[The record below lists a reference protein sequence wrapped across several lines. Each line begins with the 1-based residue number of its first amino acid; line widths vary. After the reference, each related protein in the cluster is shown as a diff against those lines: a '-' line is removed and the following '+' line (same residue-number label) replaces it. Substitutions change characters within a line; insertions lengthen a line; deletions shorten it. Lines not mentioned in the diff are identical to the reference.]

1 MKRVLFLLMIFSPFW
16 VNGQGFIKYFPQW
29 YRAVN
34 IDKNGNFILA
44 GPIYSPPNILAITPQ
59 GNVLTSI
66 NFPYSIGDIISI
78 SDSGYLLSCWDSYGL
93 NYLAKTDFEG
103 NIIWKKELTSFGDF
117 IEDQDK
123 NLIHI
128 SYLNNITT
136 KFDHNGNVIWAK
148 SYSFKIQSLA
158 LLKNGNYIVIGKNG
172 PEMLFAG
179 IMAHNGDTLFTKK
192 APFSDILNLVPSED
206 GNLFGATYSGT
217 ILKVNDHG
225 DSLWSQKVS
234 RYIYGLYTSNTSIF
248 IENYDIK
255 DNKKFISHYD
265 TNLNFKGRIGLDNYD
280 NIDYFLLLPDG
291 GFIAVC
297 SVRVDDKYTK
307 VIRVD
312 KDGKIYTNFIKGKI
326 SKDTNNNCSLDGNE
340 TSMSGMLVKTE
351 PENLYAITDES
362 GNYSIPVDTGIL
374 YKVIP
379 IINSKIGNQSS
390 SCYPFRTVLF
400 NEKQK
405 DSTGNDFFIKQ
416 ELNPDLK
423 LNYSISNRTRCF
435 LGASAIT
442 IANYGFADAENVTV
456 SVEAPSFYFIKDAN
470 FPFLKDD
477 KFIQFNVG
485 KIEAGKITTI
495 KLTDSISCAAMLSD
509 VANIRSIVNTTTH
522 CINLKFCKDTV
533 IIRFSVTGSFDPN
546 DKQVMPSL
554 INFED
559 YSDGNKELNYLI
571 RFQNTGNGEARTVR
585 VIDTLSS
592 SLDIHSIRSIQ
603 TSHSSSTKI
612 ISSDPIIIE
621 WIFENINL
629 PYQSQ
634 SEELSQ
640 GFISFT
646 IDLKEGLE
654 DKTTVSNGAAIY
666 FDYNEP
672 VITNRATTL
681 ISSEEKTETY
691 KESITTGTQKVSS
704 NHSIILFPNPITES
718 SVIRISPALNTFNT
732 AVYDSKG
739 IKLLEKNGFGDEI
752 SIHRNE
758 LKAGIYFYHIYTENQ
773 EIGKGSFLVK

>member
-1 MKRVLFLLMIFSPFW
+1 MKRVLLFLLIFIPFW
-16 VNGQGFIKYFPQW
+16 VNGQGFMKYFSQW
-29 YRAVN
+29 YNAVN

-44 GPIYSPPNILAITPQ
+44 GPTYSPPNIQAITPQ

-66 NFPYSIGDIISI
+66 NFPYSIADIISI
-78 SDSGYLLSCWDSYGL
+78 SDNGYLLSCWDSYGS

-103 NIIWKKELTSFGDF
+103 NIFWKKELPFFGDF
-117 IEDQDK
+117 IEDQAK

-128 SYLNNITT
+128 PQLNNIIT
-136 KFDHNGNVIWAK
+136 KFDHNGNVIWTK
-148 SYSFKIQSLA
+148 SYSFNIQSLA
-158 LLKNGNYIVIGKNG
+158 LLKNGNYIVIGKNNT
-172 PEMLFAG
+172 EMLFAG
-179 IMAHNGDTLFTKK
+179 IMTHNGDTIFTKK
-192 APFSDILNLVPSED
+192 APFSDILNLAPSED
-206 GNLFGATYSGT
+206 GNFFGATYSGI
-217 ILKVNDHG
+217 ILKVNENG

-234 RYIYGLYTSNTSIF
+234 TSIYGLYASNASIF
-248 IENYDIK
+248 IEDY
-255 DNKKFISHYD
+255 DNKDDKNFISHYD
-265 TNLNFKGRIGLDNYD
+265 TNLNFKGRIVFDNYEYIED
-280 NIDYFLLLPDG
+280 FLLLPDG
-291 GFIAVC
+291 GYIAVC

-307 VIRVD
+307 IIRAD
-312 KDGKIYTNFIKGKI
+312 KDGKIYTNFIKGNI
-326 SKDTNNNCSLDGNE
+326 SKDINNNCSLDGNE
-340 TSMSGMLVKTE
+340 TNMSGMFVKTE
-351 PENLYAITDES
+351 PDNFYDITDES
-362 GNYSIPVDTGIL
+362 GNYSIPVDTGIS
-374 YKVIP
+374 YKIIP

-400 NEKQK
+400 NQKQK

-435 LGASAIT
+435 PGASAIT
-442 IANYGFADAENVTV
+442 IANYGFADAANVTV

-495 KLTDSISCAAMLSD
+495 TLTDSISCAAMLSD
-509 VANIRSIVNTTTH
+509 VANIRSIVNTTTN
-522 CINLKFCKDTV
+522 CINPEFCKDTV

-546 DKQVMPSL
+546 DKQVFPSL

-559 YSDGNKELNYLI
+559 YSNGNKELNYLI
-571 RFQNTGNGEARTVR
+571 RFQNSGNGEARTVR

-612 ISSDPIIIE
+612 ISSDPLIIE
-621 WIFENINL
+621 WFFENINL
-629 PYQSQ
+629 PAQSQ

-640 GFISFT
+640 GYISFA

-681 ISSEEKTETY
+681 ISSEEETETY
-691 KESITTGTQKVSS
+691 KESIPTGTQMVSS

-718 SVIRISPALNTFNT
+718 SVIKISPALNTFKT

-739 IKLLEKNGFGDEI
+739 IKLLEKDGSGDEV
-752 SIHRNE
+752 SINRNDI
-758 LKAGIYFYHIYTENQ
+758 KPGIYFYHIYTDNQ